1 MGVPLQGL
9 QGSCRVNWAT
19 PGCRNR
25 IRTGARWPGVGVR
38 GNAMPPDTAP
48 AGTGNVGAH
57 RPGVVREHARIG
69 DLRAVRIFDR
79 NPGCRSTMSQASD
92 IMQKARRLP
101 TFFISSPYPCSK
113 SARVGPCSAARH
125 GPAAGPVRLLGA
137 ASIRRPAGGD
147 QASPTRNG
155 GTCPAGGY
163 GWGRCTLM
171 IRPGDGG

>member
-1 MGVPLQGL
+1 MQGEL
-9 QGSCRVNWAT
+9 GL

-25 IRTGARWPGVGVR
+25 VRTGARWLRVGVR
-38 GNAMPPDTAP
+38 GNAMPTDTAP

-101 TFFISSPYPCSK
+101 TFLIFFPYHSSTP
-113 SARVGPCSAARH
+113 ARVGPCSAARH

-147 QASPTRNG
+147 QASRTRNG